1 MKPQKP
7 IMKAQNK
14 ITVTTELPV
23 RPLLCSLQR
32 DPAPAFVA
40 TNSVP
45 DGNGSRA
52 DEKRVTGNTVETLR

>member
-32 DPAPAFVA
+32 APAFVA